1 MEMTKS
7 KERNVPYFAKRFIR
21 LLEGILPLW
30 KKKKSYNVKQEMEI
44 PRLNKF

>member
-7 KERNVPYFAKRFIR
+7 KERNVPYFAKRFLR

-30 KKKKSYNVKQEMEI
+30 KKKELLCKTGDGNTSPE
-44 PRLNKF
+44 